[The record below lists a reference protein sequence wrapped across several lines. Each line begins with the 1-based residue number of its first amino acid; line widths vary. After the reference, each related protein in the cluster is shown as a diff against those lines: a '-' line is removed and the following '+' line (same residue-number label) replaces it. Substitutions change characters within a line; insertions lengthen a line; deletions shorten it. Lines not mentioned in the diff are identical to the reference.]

1 MISVSFY
8 LECACMDN
16 SDEPAF
22 NLLSYL
28 QSILII
34 SMYCLSGCDKY
45 IYL

>member
-1 MISVSFY
+1 
-8 LECACMDN
+8 MDN

-34 SMYCLSGCDKY
+34 AMYCLSGCVNIS
-45 IYL
+45 IYN